1 MSGAGQRGDQI
12 REKLGHPVIDT
23 DGHVLEF
30 LPAVL
35 DHIREVGGDGPA
47 TAFEQIL
54 RVSQTT
60 RGLSVDQK
68 RALGLFR
75 LSWWAFPARNTLDR
89 ATATLPRLQYERLDE
104 LGFDFAVLFPTY
116 GLTPL
121 SLDDEEIRR
130 ASARGINRYLAESYE
145 GLRDR
150 LSPAAVI
157 PMHTPE
163 EALSEL
169 DYAVG
174 ELGLGNVVLAGH
186 VNRPTPIPDAPRTAR
201 WVDNFALDSAYDY
214 DPVWQKCCDL
224 GVAAVFHSSAM
235 GWGNRSSLS
244 SYMYNHLGN
253 FAVAGESTCRSLFM
267 GGVPQR
273 FPELR
278 FAFLEGGVAWACALY
293 ADVLSHYEKRGGD
306 AILQFDPNEID
317 RPAFGELFDRYA
329 PPRYQKFRDRL
340 DEALSALSDPEE
352 DRSTIREFAASG
364 MSCPEDIKRVFSEQ
378 FYFGCEA
385 DDPMN
390 GLAFDTARN
399 PLGARLQPIF
409 GSDIGHWDVP
419 DMKGVLAEAWEGVE
433 HGLIGEADLRDF
445 LFVNPAR
452 LLTQGRPDFFADTPV
467 ADAVAALRE
476 A

>member
-1 MSGAGQRGDQI
+1 
-12 REKLGHPVIDT
+12 
-23 DGHVLEF
+23 
-30 LPAVL
+30 
-35 DHIREVGGDGPA
+35 
-47 TAFEQIL
+47 
-54 RVSQTT
+54 
-60 RGLSVDQK
+60 
-68 RALGLFR
+68 
-75 LSWWAFPARNTLDR
+75 
-89 ATATLPRLQYERLDE
+89 
-104 LGFDFAVLFPTY
+104 
-116 GLTPL
+116 
-121 SLDDEEIRR
+121 
-130 ASARGINRYLAESYE
+130 
-145 GLRDR
+145 
-150 LSPAAVI
+150 
-157 PMHTPE
+157 
-163 EALSEL
+163 
-169 DYAVG
+169 
-174 ELGLGNVVLAGH
+174 